1 MRRPDKNVGL
11 KGLRQAFDE
20 VRFGAQKTLNLRETL
35 PTAAAATSRA
45 EAWLRQQQVDR
56 AEEVLIIT
64 GRGNNSDDGI
74 SVVREAVIRLLHVL
88 KRRGV
93 VKGHEE
99 HTPGSFVVSL
109 ADVSALWESPA
120 RNRGRGVA
128 PPAPTPP
135 SLDDLDTDTRVMLRN
150 LAERALE
157 GLGVKD
163 TAAFLQGEMLKQFGA
178 IAATLGDTPGRD
190 QRLRDAIRVALDQY
204 E

>member
-1 MRRPDKNVGL
+1 M
-11 KGLRQAFDE
+11 
-20 VRFGAQKTLNLRETL
+20 
-35 PTAAAATSRA
+35 
-45 EAWLRQQQVDR
+45 
-56 AEEVLIIT
+56 
-64 GRGNNSDDGI
+64 
-74 SVVREAVIRLLHVL
+74 REAVIRLLHAL

-93 VKGHEE
+93 LKGHEE

-128 PPAPTPP
+128 APPATPP
-135 SLDDLDTDTRVMLRN
+135 SLDELDSETRTMLRH

-190 QRLRDAIRVALDQY
+190 ERLREAIRVALDQY